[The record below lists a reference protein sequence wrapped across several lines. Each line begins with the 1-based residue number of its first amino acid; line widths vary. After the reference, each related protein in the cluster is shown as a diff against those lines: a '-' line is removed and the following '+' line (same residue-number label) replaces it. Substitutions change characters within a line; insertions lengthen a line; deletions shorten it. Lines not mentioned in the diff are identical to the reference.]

1 MTPQIG
7 DKFVVTVLLQHKDG
21 SFQKRTTY
29 WKAVKFGNHHEV
41 TMARLMPVHNG
52 NQFIENQFIEMIEE
66 CCFPSRFFESREPFK
81 MFRLRWVFDLF
92 GLDRQNCAG
101 EFIDTLYEVRSIR

>member
-7 DKFVVTVLLQHKDG
+7 DKFAVTVLLQHKDG
-21 SFQKRTTY
+21 SFQERTTY
-29 WKAVKFGNHHEV
+29 WKVVKFGNHHEV
-41 TMARLMPVHNG
+41 TMARLVPVLNG
-52 NQFIENQFIEMIEE
+52 NEMVEE